1 MKTKIL
7 SILLGF
13 AVLIGSLLLQPPV
26 FAAAAQASKGNPI
39 SDPLAKL
46 PKATSFSVT
55 SMDIAEGKP
64 LAAAQLSKIFGAK
77 GGQDISPQLS
87 WSGAP
92 AGTKSYA
99 ITVYD
104 PDAPTGSGFWHWA
117 VINIPSIV
125 TQLPAGAGSDNGV
138 GLPRGAIQL
147 PNDARIAR
155 YLGAA
160 PPAGHGPHRYF
171 FVVYALDVENIDIVA
186 DATPA
191 LLGFMMSQHTLGR
204 AVLISTAEL

>member
-1 MKTKIL
+1 MKTTIL
-7 SILLGF
+7 SILLGSVVF
-13 AVLIGSLLLQPPV
+13 IGSMLLQPPV
-26 FAAAAQASKGNPI
+26 FAAAQASTVDTI

-46 PKATSFSVT
+46 PKAASFSVT

-64 LAAAQLSKIFGAK
+64 LPTAQLSGIFGVK

-92 AGTKSYA
+92 AGTKSYV

-117 VINIPSIV
+117 VANIPATV
-125 TQLPAGAGSDNGV
+125 TELPAGAGDNTGA
-138 GLPRGAIQL
+138 GLPPGAIQL
-147 PNDARIAR
+147 PNDARVAR
-155 YLGAA
+155 YIGAA

-171 FVVYALDVENIDIVA
+171 FVVYALDVENIGIAA

-204 AVLISTAEL
+204 AVLIATAEL

>member
-1 MKTKIL
+1 MKTTNL
-7 SILLGF
+7 SILIGF
-13 AVLIGSLLLQPPV
+13 AVLIGSMLFQSPV
-26 FAAAAQASKGNPI
+26 FAATVQAAKAS
-39 SDPLAKL
+39 SVTDPLVKL
-46 PKATSFSVT
+46 PKAASFSVT
-55 SMDIAEGKP
+55 STDIADGKP
-64 LAAAQLSKIFGAK
+64 LAPAQLSGIFGVK

-92 AGTKSYA
+92 KGTKSYA

-117 VINIPSIV
+117 VVNIPSIV
-125 TQLPAGAGSDNGV
+125 KQLPAGAGDSTGA
-138 GLPRGAIQL
+138 GLPQGAIQL

-171 FVVYALDVENIDIVA
+171 FVVYALDVENIGIAA

-204 AVLISTAEL
+204 AVLITTAEL

>member
-1 MKTKIL
+1 MKTT
-7 SILLGF
+7 ILLGF
-13 AVLIGSLLLQPPV
+13 AVLIGSMLLQPPV
-26 FAAAAQASKGNPI
+26 FAAAAQASKANPV

-46 PKATSFSVT
+46 PKATSFSVAST
-55 SMDIAEGKP
+55 DIAEGKP
-64 LAAAQLSKIFGAK
+64 LAAAQLSGIFGVK

-117 VINIPSIV
+117 VVNIPSIV
-125 TQLPAGAGSDNGV
+125 TQLPSGAGNDTGV

-171 FVVYALDVENIDIVA
+171 FVVYALDVENIDIAA